1 MPDLEGDLQA
11 TAEDIAADA
20 AELKALE
27 EEKATLDP
35 DDPLVEELSAKGE
48 RLARQLV
55 PKAVAERELSDAIG
69 DTSGS

>member
-1 MPDLEGDLQA
+1 MPYLEGDLQA

-27 EEKATLDP
+27 EKKATLDP
-35 DDPLVEELSAKGE
+35 DDPRVEELSAKGE